1 MPQLTPNSSNSITLR
16 LHIPHQSSFLA
27 KVTEAIGVAEGFLS
41 AATLVEKN
49 SSYGVW
55 DVTVDAASEA
65 HAQAIVSAIKE
76 LPETEVL
83 SVQDCTFEL
92 HRQGKI
98 SVESKHPIENKDQ
111 LSMAYTPGV
120 GRVCSAIAND
130 KAKVFDYTIKGHT
143 VAVISDGSAVLGL
156 GNIGPEAAI
165 PVMEGKAMIFKA
177 FAGLDAF
184 PICLDTQDVEAIIQT
199 VQYLAPVFGG
209 INLEDISA
217 PRCFEIED
225 RLKELLDIPVMHDD
239 QHGTAVVTLAALL
252 NARKIVNKKL
262 EDLKIVFTGVG
273 AAGVACTKI
282 LLQAGVKNI
291 IGCDTAGAIYQGR
304 EHNMNATKILYAE
317 LTNPQGEQGTI
328 QEVIKGADV
337 FVGLSGPGTV
347 SLEDIQ
353 NMAEQRIVFAMAN
366 PVPEIPPELAG
377 PHVAVMAT
385 GRSDYPNQI
394 NNALAYPGIFKGA
407 LNCKARTITEEMK
420 MAAAQA
426 LADLISPE
434 ELRPDYIIPSVFDP
448 RVVPAVALAVEQAA
462 QKAGVVR
469 TI

>member
-1 MPQLTPNSSNSITLR
+1 MTQLTPNSSNSITVR
-16 LHIPHQSSFLA
+16 LKMPHPSNYLA
-27 KVTEAIGVAEGFLS
+27 RVIDAIGTAEGVLS
-41 AATLVEKN
+41 AATLVTKN
-49 SSYGVW
+49 KGRVEW
-55 DVTVDAASEA
+55 DITADAASA
-65 HAQAIVSAIKE
+65 DHAQAIVAAIQN

-83 SVQDCTFEL
+83 SVLDCTFEL

-120 GRVCSAIAND
+120 GRVCSAIAED
-130 KAKVFDYTIKGHT
+130 PAKVFEYTIKSHT

-156 GNIGPEAAI
+156 GDIGPKAAI

-184 PICLDTQDVEAIIQT
+184 PICLDTKDVEEIIKT

-252 NARKIVNKKL
+252 NALKIVKKKP
-262 EDLKIVFTGVG
+262 EDLKVVFTGVG

-291 IGCDTAGAIYQGR
+291 IGCDRSGAIYKGR
-304 EHNMNATKILYAE
+304 KDMNDTKIAYAK
-317 LTNPQGEQGTI
+317 LTNPDNEQGTI

-347 SLEDIQ
+347 SLEDIK
-353 NMAEQRIVFAMAN
+353 NMAAQPIVFAMAN

-407 LNCKARTITEEMK
+407 LNCKAQKITEKMK

-426 LADLISPE
+426 IADLISPE
-434 ELRPDYIIPSVFDP
+434 ELNPDYIIPSVFDP
-448 RVVPAVALAVEQAA
+448 RVVPAVAAAVEQAA
-462 QKAGVVR
+462 IQPEEK
-469 TI
+469 

>member
-16 LHIPHQSSFLA
+16 LRMPQPSSFLA
-27 KVTEAIGVAEGFLS
+27 KVIEAIGVAEGFLS

-49 SSYGVW
+49 NSHGVW
-55 DVTVDAASEA
+55 DMTVDAASEA

-98 SVESKHPIENKDQ
+98 SVESKYPIENKDQ

-120 GRVCSAIAND
+120 GRVCSAIAKD
-130 KAKVFDYTIKGHT
+130 KTKVFDYTIKSHT

-252 NARKIVNKKL
+252 NALKIVNKKL

-291 IGCDTAGAIYQGR
+291 IGCDTAGAIYKGR

-317 LTNPQGEQGTI
+317 LTNPHGEQGTI

-347 SLEDIQ
+347 NLEDIQ

-462 QKAGVVR
+462 QKAGVVK